1 MIRRQCYRNVF
12 NIKWRKVVVA
22 ARFIRAL
29 KNKMTAVSRNVY
41 FDFLDDIVDKY
52 KKTSYNYQC

>member
-1 MIRRQCYRNVF
+1 MIRRQGHRNVF

-22 ARFIRAL
+22 ARFIIDL
-29 KNKMTAVSRNVY
+29 KNKMTAVSKNVY
-41 FDFLDDIVDKY
+41 FDVFDDIVDKY